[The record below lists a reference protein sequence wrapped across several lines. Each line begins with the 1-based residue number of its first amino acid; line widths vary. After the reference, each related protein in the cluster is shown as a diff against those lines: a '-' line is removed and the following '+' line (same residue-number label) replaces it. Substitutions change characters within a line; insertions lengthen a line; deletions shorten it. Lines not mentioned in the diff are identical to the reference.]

1 MFCDCSNPAF
11 YRTFAPE
18 SLNLKYTDFSLFSG
32 PLRTNHLEDKCRTKV
47 STKASVMM
55 WTNPRMSVRSDSLP
69 SLHSFPHGQKSRFG
83 LGGARALEGTEVKF
97 KTLRLSHKVC
107 IKNNPGPQMANVRKI
122 TPLIFFSLPQASSRQ
137 GIAKLKINVDLETT
151 EAFCFTGLR
160 LFFSSFLSTIEPL
173 GSTSCYFSTYKT
185 FTMK

>member
-18 SLNLKYTDFSLFSG
+18 SLNLTYTDFSLFSG

-47 STKASVMM
+47 STKASVVM

-69 SLHSFPHGQKSRFG
+69 SPHSFPHGQKSRFG

-107 IKNNPGPQMANVRKI
+107 IKNNPGPQIANVRKI
-122 TPLIFFSLPQASSRQ
+122 TPLIFFSLPQASSRR

-160 LFFSSFLSTIEPL
+160 LFFPLFFQPLSRLAPRPVIFPRIKL
-173 GSTSCYFSTYKT
+173 SQ
-185 FTMK
+185 